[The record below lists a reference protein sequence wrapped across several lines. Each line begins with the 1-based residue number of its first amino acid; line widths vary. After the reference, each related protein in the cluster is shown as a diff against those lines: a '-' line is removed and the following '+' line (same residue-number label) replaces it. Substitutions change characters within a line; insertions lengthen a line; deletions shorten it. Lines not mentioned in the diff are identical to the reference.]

1 MVEKTRVC
9 GHCNRSLPQ
18 SMFGTRRLHCNKCYN
33 LGKRYRATYRQIK
46 ELWET
51 QGGACALC
59 ATPLE
64 LDSTV
69 RNQADAVHVDH
80 CHSTND
86 IRGLL
91 CRHCN
96 LLLGHAKDRIVVL
109 QAAIRYLRKSDSAA
123 AEGTASY
130 EKDEDGKEDR
140 QSDG

>member
-1 MVEKTRVC
+1 MAEETRIC
-9 GHCNRSLPQ
+9 GRCSQPRPAS
-18 SMFGTRRLHCNKCYN
+18 SFRDRRLFCDRCHN
-33 LGKRYRATYRQIK
+33 LSRRYKTTYQEIK
-46 ELWET
+46 AMWEE

-64 LDSTV
+64 LDNTV

-96 LLLGHAKDRIVVL
+96 LLLGHAKDRVVVL
-109 QAAIRYLRKSDSAA
+109 QAAIRYLRKS
-123 AEGTASY
+123 AEQ
-130 EKDEDGKEDR
+130 D
-140 QSDG
+140 